1 MDLSRKQTNKML
13 VINVFQIILSVIAFI
28 IVTYILFNIYAS
40 SEKAIYLLLDIVII
54 GFIINGV
61 LTFRKD
67 HKSF

>member
-1 MDLSRKQTNKML
+1 MDLSRKQTNTLFM
-13 VINVFQIILSVIAFI
+13 INLLQIVLSVLAFI
-28 IVTYILFNIYAS
+28 IVTYILVNIYAFS
-40 SEKAIYLLLDIVII
+40 DKVVYLVLDVVII

>member
-1 MDLSRKQTNKML
+1 MDLSRKQTNKLFM
-13 VINVFQIILSVIAFI
+13 INLLQIVLSVLAFI
-28 IVTYILFNIYAS
+28 IVTYILVNIYAFS
-40 SEKAIYLLLDIVII
+40 DKVVYLVLDVVII